1 MTSALRW
8 QTVVD
13 LAVLATAIYLV
24 LRWSREA
31 RALRVTLGILALE
44 TVAML
49 AGHFGLPITKWIFHV
64 ASVGAALILMVLF
77 QPELRHALSR
87 LDFSLLRPR
96 EAGVLLETVE
106 AISAAVFSLA
116 AARRGALIVL
126 ARRDQ
131 VDELVQHGVHL
142 GGRVSSEILEAIFR
156 RVSPVHDGAAV
167 IEGDQITRVSAIL
180 PLSERQD
187 LPRDWGTRHRA
198 AMGLAERCDAVVI
211 VASEQRG
218 EVTLIH
224 DGAFELMAQADQL
237 AGALRNLTLT
247 PSPSSAPRS

>member
-1 MTSALRW
+1 MTSAIRW

-13 LAVLATAIYLV
+13 VAVLATAIYLV
-24 LRWSREA
+24 LRWSRQA

-44 TVAML
+44 GAALL
-49 AGHFGLPITKWIFHV
+49 AGHIGLIITAWVLHV
-64 ASVGAALILMVLF
+64 ASVGAALILTVVF
-77 QPELRHALSR
+77 QPELRYALRR
-87 LDFSLLRPR
+87 LGFALPRAR
-96 EAGVLLETVE
+96 EADVLEPTLA
-106 AISAAVFSLA
+106 AIAAAAFSLA

-126 ARRDQ
+126 ARRDR

-198 AMGLAERCDAVVI
+198 GMGLSERCDALVI
-211 VASEQRG
+211 IASEQRG
-218 EVTLIH
+218 EVTLMH
-224 DGAFELMAQADQL
+224 DSIFERVADVDQL
-237 AGALRNLTLT
+237 LGALRNLTLK
-247 PSPSSAPRS
+247 PRLSSAQR